1 MLLLVP
7 PPVPG
12 RTRPHPIPAWYK
24 TAPGLCLLA
33 INKSPCKVEPI
44 SFSLGTV
51 PTESNPI
58 LFGK

>member
-7 PPVPG
+7 PPAPG
-12 RTRPHPIPAWYK
+12 RMHPHPMPAWYK
-24 TAPGLCLLA
+24 TATGLCLLA

-44 SFSLGTV
+44 SLSLGTV